1 MRSKSGFTL
10 IELVM
15 VIVVLALLAA
25 IAVPV
30 VRHTVNKAVLNVA
43 LTDCNT
49 INDSIVMAKADIRT
63 RNDSSY
69 GEDAINGTISVE
81 QVIEFNG
88 LQKACDE
95 KNYYGRQIVPVWN
108 SDDGTVV
115 VVYADDHKEVESGES
130 IDNCIVINEARTTL
144 IRNLPE
150 S

>member
-15 VIVVLALLAA
+15 VIVVLAILTA
-25 IAVPV
+25 IAIPV
-30 VRHTVNKAVLNVA
+30 VTHTVNNAVLNSA

-49 INDSIVMAKADIRT
+49 IHNSIVMAKADIQAK
-63 RNDSSY
+63 NNMSY
-69 GEDAINGTISVE
+69 GDDAINGTISVE
-81 QVIEFNG
+81 QVIEYNG
-88 LQKACDE
+88 LREACEE

-108 SDDGTVV
+108 SDGGRVV

-130 IDNCIVINEARTTL
+130 VDNYIVIKDAGTTL
-144 IRNLPE
+144 IENLPE

>member
-15 VIVVLALLAA
+15 VMVVLALLAA
-25 IAVPV
+25 ISIPV
-30 VRHTVNKAVLNVA
+30 VTHTVNKAVLNTA
-43 LTDCNT
+43 LTDCGT

-63 RNDSSY
+63 KNDASY
-69 GEDAINGTISVE
+69 GEDAMDGTISVE

-95 KNYYGRQIVPVWN
+95 KDYYGRQIVPVWD
-108 SDDGTVV
+108 SDDGMVV

-130 IDNCIVINEARTTL
+130 VDNHIVIKDAGTTL
-144 IRNLPE
+144 IENLPGF
-150 S
+150 